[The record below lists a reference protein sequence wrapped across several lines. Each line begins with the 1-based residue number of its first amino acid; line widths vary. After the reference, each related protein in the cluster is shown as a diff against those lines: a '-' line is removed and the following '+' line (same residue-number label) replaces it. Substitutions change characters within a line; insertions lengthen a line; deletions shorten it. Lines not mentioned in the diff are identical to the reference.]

1 MRKGFRC
8 TIMAL
13 FAILCLT
20 SAIFAQRTT
29 GDIEGTV
36 TDANGGVVP
45 NVTITV
51 TGVSVGF
58 GRTVQSDS
66 QGAFRLQQ
74 IPVGTYKITTSA
86 MGGFAATAVDN
97 VTVTIESATTV
108 TIKLGIASA
117 SESVQV
123 TSDALGVNIDTSDS
137 KVMTNIT
144 SKLISQL
151 PKGVGFTSL
160 LNISPGTRP
169 EPLSGGFQVDGAS
182 GSEYLY
188 CRWTAA

>member
-1 MRKGFRC
+1 MNRVFSYG
-8 TIMAL
+8 IMML
-13 FAILCLT
+13 FAILCCT

-29 GDIEGTV
+29 GDIEGVV

-45 NVTITV
+45 NVAITV

-58 GRTVQSDS
+58 TRNVQSDS

-74 IPVGTYKITTSA
+74 IPGGTYKITTMA
-86 MGGFAATAVDN
+86 IGGFAATAIDN
-97 VTVTIESATTV
+97 VTVTIENSTTV

-117 SESVQV
+117 TDSVVV
-123 TSDALGVNIDTSDS
+123 TTDALGVAIDTSDS

-144 SKLISQL
+144 SKLIEQL

-169 EPLSGGFQVDGAS
+169 EPLSGGF
-182 GSEYLY
+182 
-188 CRWTAA
+188 